1 MDKQQNKSELR
12 KLYRRQRADRFN
24 TESWLHILSATELK
38 NATNVASYIS
48 YEFEPETSDVNQRL
62 IADGKKVFLPRLLEN
77 NDIQWVSWNG
87 SSENLT
93 KVEKIY
99 EPIGD
104 AVEVELDVIILP
116 ALHVDRMGNRL
127 GQGGGSYDRA
137 LSRSKAFKI
146 ALLHYGELTSEILPI
161 QPHDEKIDAAAT
173 PEIVVRFKFVKV
185 SRLRAITTR

>member
-38 NATNVASYIS
+38 TATNVASYIS
-48 YEFEPETSDVNQRL
+48 YEFEPETSDINQRL
-62 IADGKKVFLPRLLEN
+62 IEDGKKVFLPRLLEN

-87 SSENLT
+87 SPENLI
-93 KVEKIY
+93 KNEKIY
-99 EPIGD
+99 EPIGS
-104 AVEVELDVIILP
+104 AVEVVLDVIILP

-146 ALLHYGELTSEILPI
+146 ALLHHGELTSEILPV
-161 QPHDEKIDAAAT
+161 QPHDEKVDAAAT
-173 PEIVVRFKFVKV
+173 PEIIVRF
-185 SRLRAITTR
+185 

>member
-24 TESWLHILSATELK
+24 TESWLHVLSASELK

-48 YEFEPETSDVNQRL
+48 YEFEPETSDINQRL

-137 LSRSKAFKI
+137 LSRSKAFKV

-161 QPHDEKIDAAAT
+161 QPHDEKVDATST
-173 PEIVVRFKFVKV
+173 PEIIFRF
-185 SRLRAITTR
+185 

>member
-12 KLYRRQRADRFN
+12 KLYRRERADRFN

-38 NATNVASYIS
+38 SATNVASYIS
-48 YEFEPETSDVNQRL
+48 YEFEPETSDINQKL
-62 IADGKKVFLPRLLEN
+62 IEDGKKVFLPRLLEN
-77 NDIQWVSWNG
+77 NDIQWVSWDG
-87 SSENLT
+87 SLENLT
-93 KVEKIY
+93 KNEKIY

-146 ALLHYGELTSEILPI
+146 ALLHYGELTSEILPV
-161 QPHDEKIDAAAT
+161 QPHDEKVDAAAT
-173 PEIVVRFKFVKV
+173 PEITVRF
-185 SRLRAITTR
+185 

>member
-12 KLYRRQRADRFN
+12 KLYRRERADRFN

-38 NATNVASYIS
+38 GATNIASYIS
-48 YEFEPETSDVNQRL
+48 YEFEPETSDINQRL
-62 IADGKKVFLPRLLEN
+62 IKDGKKVFLPRLLEN

-173 PEIVVRFKFVKV
+173 PEIVVRF
-185 SRLRAITTR
+185 

>member
-12 KLYRRQRADRFN
+12 KLYRRERADRFN
-24 TESWLHILSATELK
+24 SESWLHILSASELK
-38 NATNVASYIS
+38 SATNVASYIS
-48 YEFEPETSDVNQRL
+48 YEFEPETSDLNQRL
-62 IADGKKVFLPRLLEN
+62 IEDGKKVFLPRLLEN
-77 NDIQWVSWNG
+77 NDIQWVSWDG
-87 SSENLT
+87 SLENLT
-93 KVEKIY
+93 KNEKIY

-146 ALLHYGELTSEILPI
+146 ALLHYGELTSEILPV
-161 QPHDEKIDAAAT
+161 QPHDEKVDAVAT
-173 PEIVVRFKFVKV
+173 PEITVRF
-185 SRLRAITTR
+185 

>member
-38 NATNVASYIS
+38 GATNIASYIS
-48 YEFEPETSDVNQRL
+48 YEFEPETSDINQRL
-62 IADGKKVFLPRLLEN
+62 IKDGKKVFLPRLLEN

-173 PEIVVRFKFVKV
+173 PEIVVRF
-185 SRLRAITTR
+185 

>member
-161 QPHDEKIDAAAT
+161 QPHDENIDAAAT
-173 PEIVVRFKFVKV
+173 PEIVVRF
-185 SRLRAITTR
+185 

>member
-48 YEFEPETSDVNQRL
+48 YEFEPETSDINQRL
-62 IADGKKVFLPRLLEN
+62 IKDGKKVFLPRLLEN
-77 NDIQWVSWNG
+77 NDIQWVSWDG

-93 KVEKIY
+93 KIEKIY

-173 PEIVVRFKFVKV
+173 PEIVVRF
-185 SRLRAITTR
+185 

>member
-87 SSENLT
+87 SSESLT

-173 PEIVVRFKFVKV
+173 PEIVVRF
-185 SRLRAITTR
+185 

>member
-24 TESWLHILSATELK
+24 TESWLHILSASELK

-48 YEFEPETSDVNQRL
+48 YEFEPETSDINQRL
-62 IADGKKVFLPRLLEN
+62 IKDGKKVFLPRLLEN

-93 KVEKIY
+93 KVEKIF

-104 AVEVELDVIILP
+104 AVEVELEVIILP

-146 ALLHYGELTSEILPI
+146 ALLHYGELTSEILPV
-161 QPHDEKIDAAAT
+161 QPHDEKVDATAT
-173 PEIVVRFKFVKV
+173 PEIIVRF
-185 SRLRAITTR
+185 

>member
-24 TESWLHILSATELK
+24 TESWLHILSASELK
-38 NATNVASYIS
+38 NATNIASYIS
-48 YEFEPETSDVNQRL
+48 YEFEPETSDINQRL
-62 IADGKKVFLPRLLEN
+62 IKDGKKVFLPRLLEN
-77 NDIQWVSWNG
+77 NDIQWVSWDG
-87 SSENLT
+87 STENLT
-93 KVEKIY
+93 KVEKIF

-146 ALLHYGELTSEILPI
+146 ALLHYGELTSEILPV
-161 QPHDEKIDAAAT
+161 QPHDEKVDATAT
-173 PEIVVRFKFVKV
+173 PEIIVRF
-185 SRLRAITTR
+185 

>member
-24 TESWLHILSATELK
+24 TESWLHILSASELK
-38 NATNVASYIS
+38 NATNIASYIS
-48 YEFEPETSDVNQRL
+48 YEFEPETSDINQRL
-62 IADGKKVFLPRLLEN
+62 IKDGKKVFLPRLLEN

-87 SSENLT
+87 SSENLA

-146 ALLHYGELTSEILPI
+146 ALLHYGELTSEILPV
-161 QPHDEKIDAAAT
+161 QPHDEKVDATAT
-173 PEIVVRFKFVKV
+173 PEIIVRF
-185 SRLRAITTR
+185 

>member
-24 TESWLHILSATELK
+24 TESWLHILSASELK

-137 LSRSKAFKI
+137 LSRSNAFKI

-173 PEIVVRFKFVKV
+173 PEIVVRF
-185 SRLRAITTR
+185 

>member
-1 MDKQQNKSELR
+1 MDKQGNKSELR

-24 TESWLHILSATELK
+24 AESWLHILSATELK

-48 YEFEPETSDVNQRL
+48 YEFEPETSDINQRL
-62 IADGKKVFLPRLLEN
+62 IKDGKKVFLPRLLEN

-146 ALLHYGELTSEILPI
+146 ALLHYGELTSEILPV
-161 QPHDEKIDAAAT
+161 QPHDEKVNAAAT
-173 PEIVVRFKFVKV
+173 PDIIVRF
-185 SRLRAITTR
+185 

>member
-24 TESWLHILSATELK
+24 TESWLHILSASELK

-48 YEFEPETSDVNQRL
+48 YEFEPETSDINQRL
-62 IADGKKVFLPRLLEN
+62 IKDGKKVFLPRLLEN

-87 SSENLT
+87 SSENLA

-173 PEIVVRFKFVKV
+173 PEIVVRF
-185 SRLRAITTR
+185 

>member
-24 TESWLHILSATELK
+24 TESWLHILSASELK

-48 YEFEPETSDVNQRL
+48 YEFEPETSDINQRL
-62 IADGKKVFLPRLLEN
+62 IKDGKKVFLPRLLEN

-146 ALLHYGELTSEILPI
+146 ALLHYGELTSEILPV

-173 PEIVVRFKFVKV
+173 PEIVVRF
-185 SRLRAITTR
+185 

>member
-24 TESWLHILSATELK
+24 TESWLHILSASELK
-38 NATNVASYIS
+38 NATNEASYIS

-146 ALLHYGELTSEILPI
+146 ALLHHGELTSEILPV
-161 QPHDEKIDAAAT
+161 QPHDEKVDAAAT
-173 PEIVVRFKFVKV
+173 PEIIVRF
-185 SRLRAITTR
+185 

>member
-24 TESWLHILSATELK
+24 TESWLHILTASELK
-38 NATNVASYIS
+38 NATNIASYIS
-48 YEFEPETSDVNQRL
+48 YEFEPETSDINQRL
-62 IADGKKVFLPRLLEN
+62 IKDGKKVFLPRLLEN

-173 PEIVVRFKFVKV
+173 PEIVVRF
-185 SRLRAITTR
+185 

>member
-38 NATNVASYIS
+38 GATNIASYIS
-48 YEFEPETSDVNQRL
+48 YEFEPETSDINQRL
-62 IADGKKVFLPRLLEN
+62 IKDGKKVFLPRLLEN
-77 NDIQWVSWNG
+77 NDIQWVSWDG
-87 SSENLT
+87 STENLT
-93 KVEKIY
+93 KVEKIF

-104 AVEVELDVIILP
+104 AVEVELEVIILP

-146 ALLHYGELTSEILPI
+146 ALLHYGELTSEILPV
-161 QPHDEKIDAAAT
+161 QPHDEKVDATAT
-173 PEIVVRFKFVKV
+173 PEIIVRF
-185 SRLRAITTR
+185 

>member
-24 TESWLHILSATELK
+24 TESWLHILSASELK
-38 NATNVASYIS
+38 NATNIASYIS
-48 YEFEPETSDVNQRL
+48 YEFEPETSDINQRL
-62 IADGKKVFLPRLLEN
+62 IEDGKKVFLPRLLEN

-146 ALLHYGELTSEILPI
+146 ALLHYGELTSEILPV
-161 QPHDEKIDAAAT
+161 QPHDEKVDATAT
-173 PEIVVRFKFVKV
+173 PEIIVRF
-185 SRLRAITTR
+185 

>member
-12 KLYRRQRADRFN
+12 KLYRRERADRFN
-24 TESWLHILSATELK
+24 SESWLHILSASELK

-48 YEFEPETSDVNQRL
+48 YEFEPETSDLNQRL
-62 IADGKKVFLPRLLEN
+62 IEDGKKVFLPRLLEN
-77 NDIQWVSWNG
+77 NDIQWVSWDG
-87 SSENLT
+87 SLENLT
-93 KVEKIY
+93 KNEKIY

-146 ALLHYGELTSEILPI
+146 ALLHYGELTSEILPV
-161 QPHDEKIDAAAT
+161 QPHDEKVDAAAT
-173 PEIVVRFKFVKV
+173 PEITVRF
-185 SRLRAITTR
+185 

>member
-24 TESWLHILSATELK
+24 TESWLHILSASELK
-38 NATNVASYIS
+38 NATNIASYIS
-48 YEFEPETSDVNQRL
+48 YEFEPETSDINQRL
-62 IADGKKVFLPRLLEN
+62 IKDGKKVFLPRLLEN
-77 NDIQWVSWNG
+77 NDIQWVSWDG
-87 SSENLT
+87 STENLT
-93 KVEKIY
+93 KVEKIF

-173 PEIVVRFKFVKV
+173 PEIVVRF
-185 SRLRAITTR
+185 

>member
-12 KLYRRQRADRFN
+12 KLYRRERADRFN

-38 NATNVASYIS
+38 TATNVASYIS
-48 YEFEPETSDVNQRL
+48 YEFEPETSDINQRL
-62 IADGKKVFLPRLLEN
+62 IKDGKKVFLPRLLEN

-146 ALLHYGELTSEILPI
+146 ALLHHGELTSEILPV
-161 QPHDEKIDAAAT
+161 QPHDEKVDAAAT
-173 PEIVVRFKFVKV
+173 PEIIVRF
-185 SRLRAITTR
+185 

>member
-38 NATNVASYIS
+38 GATNIASYIS
-48 YEFEPETSDVNQRL
+48 YGFEPETSDINQRL
-62 IADGKKVFLPRLLEN
+62 IKDGKKVFLPRLLEN
-77 NDIQWVSWNG
+77 NDIQWVSWDG
-87 SSENLT
+87 STENLT
-93 KVEKIY
+93 KVEKIF

-104 AVEVELDVIILP
+104 AVEVELEVIILP

-146 ALLHYGELTSEILPI
+146 ALLHYGELTSEILPV
-161 QPHDEKIDAAAT
+161 QPHDEKVDATAT
-173 PEIVVRFKFVKV
+173 PEIIVRF
-185 SRLRAITTR
+185 

>member
-24 TESWLHILSATELK
+24 TESWLHILSASELK
-38 NATNVASYIS
+38 NATNIASYIS
-48 YEFEPETSDVNQRL
+48 YEFEPETSDINQRL
-62 IADGKKVFLPRLLEN
+62 IKDGKKVFLPRLLEN
-77 NDIQWVSWNG
+77 NDIQWVSWDG
-87 SSENLT
+87 STENLT

-146 ALLHYGELTSEILPI
+146 ALLHYGELTSEILPV
-161 QPHDEKIDAAAT
+161 QPHDEKVDATAT
-173 PEIVVRFKFVKV
+173 PEIIVRF
-185 SRLRAITTR
+185 

>member
-24 TESWLHILSATELK
+24 TESWLHILTASELK
-38 NATNVASYIS
+38 NATNIASYIS
-48 YEFEPETSDVNQRL
+48 YEFEPETSDINQRL
-62 IADGKKVFLPRLLEN
+62 IKDGKKVFLPRLLEN
-77 NDIQWVSWNG
+77 NDIQWVSWDG
-87 SSENLT
+87 STENLT
-93 KVEKIY
+93 KVEKIF

-104 AVEVELDVIILP
+104 AVEVELEVIILP

-146 ALLHYGELTSEILPI
+146 ALLHYGELTSEILPV
-161 QPHDEKIDAAAT
+161 QPHDEKVDATAT
-173 PEIVVRFKFVKV
+173 PEIIVRF
-185 SRLRAITTR
+185 

>member
-116 ALHVDRMGNRL
+116 DLHVDRMGNRL

-173 PEIVVRFKFVKV
+173 PEIVVRF
-185 SRLRAITTR
+185 

>member
-24 TESWLHILSATELK
+24 TESWLHILSASELK

-48 YEFEPETSDVNQRL
+48 YEFEPETSDINQRL
-62 IADGKKVFLPRLLEN
+62 IKDGKKVFLPRLLEN

-173 PEIVVRFKFVKV
+173 PEIIVRF
-185 SRLRAITTR
+185 

>member
-87 SSENLT
+87 SPENLT

-173 PEIVVRFKFVKV
+173 PEIVVRF
-185 SRLRAITTR
+185 

>member
-24 TESWLHILSATELK
+24 TESWLHILSASELK

-48 YEFEPETSDVNQRL
+48 YEFEPETSDINQRL
-62 IADGKKVFLPRLLEN
+62 IKDGKKVFLPRLLEN

-173 PEIVVRFKFVKV
+173 PEIVVRF
-185 SRLRAITTR
+185 

>member
-104 AVEVELDVIILP
+104 AIEVELDVIILP

-137 LSRSKAFKI
+137 LSRSNAFKI
-146 ALLHYGELTSEILPI
+146 ALLHYGELTSEILPV
-161 QPHDEKIDAAAT
+161 QPHDEKVDAAAT
-173 PEIVVRFKFVKV
+173 PEIIVRF
-185 SRLRAITTR
+185 